1 MRFDWY
7 EATILDDPAR
17 VFEQLRKLGHEVKPC
32 DGLARGRHYR
42 QGFQVLHNQAGT
54 VATVLLGGNPR
65 KDGQPH
71 AFAWATSDNTDQFVD
86 LVRDQW
92 SGRHL
97 VARLDSAED
106 IVQEGG
112 CTRQVFRVMR
122 AVGKRHR
129 LQATRQADV
138 IDKTAGVTQYLG
150 APGSDVRARG
160 YEKGYEVVGKIDACM
175 RLGKIPKDDLWLTNT
190 STGEMVRPADWF
202 RLELQVRPREQEA
215 RERFSDIEPAEVWGC
230 TRWAR
235 ELAEEV
241 LALELEAV
249 VMRTKKRTSREEK
262 LAWMCRAYGKA
273 IMDLHQEKGTFEAMN
288 HILDIIKRQAD
299 GG

>member
-7 EATILDDPAR
+7 EGAILDDPVR
-17 VFEQLRKLGHEVKPC
+17 VFEQLRKLGHEVKAC

-42 QGFQVLHNQAGT
+42 QGFDVLHNDAGK
-54 VATVLLGGNPR
+54 VATVLMGGNDR
-65 KDGQPH
+65 KDGRAH
-71 AFAWATSDNTDQFVD
+71 AYAWATSENTDKFVD
-86 LVRDQW
+86 LVRGQW
-92 SGRHL
+92 ADCHL
-97 VARLDSAED
+97 VTRADAAED
-106 IVQEGG
+106 IIQEGG

-129 LQATRQADV
+129 LKAARQADV

-175 RLGKIPKDDLWLTNT
+175 RMFRLPKDELWITNT
-190 STGEMVRPADWF
+190 STGELVRPSDWF
-202 RLELQVRPREQEA
+202 RLELQVRPREPEA
-215 RERFSDIEPAEVWGC
+215 RERFSTIEPHEAWGC

-235 ELAEEV
+235 ELADEV

-249 VMRTKKRTSREEK
+249 VMRTKKRTTSDEK
-262 LAWMCRAYGKA
+262 LAWMCRAYGGVIA
-273 IMDLHQEKGTFEAMN
+273 DLVASKGEAGAMS
-288 HILDIIKRQAD
+288 HILDIIREQRT
-299 GG
+299 G